1 MEVATVRDH
10 FDLDGGLYLMATT
23 LEAIASLYKNILGR
37 DGSSSET
44 AYWVGRVGSGAQS
57 LPEVVQAFTVSD
69 EAVENVAP
77 VISLYF
83 TAFARVP
90 DSAGLQFWLQA
101 HQNGMSLDGI
111 ARALTLSDEFQAQAN
126 VGDSDFVASIYH
138 NALGRNPDAAG
149 LDFWAGQLA
158 GGMSREQVLT
168 SISRS
173 QESDGVT
180 GLKAQVV
187 LAYNGLLGRSPSR
200 SEVETVLKNQGD
212 QSAEDLIKQI
222 AQELIAG
229 NDQPVTPAPPLQPAP
244 PAQPT
249 LATFTPEKGSTAGS
263 SDASAAVAL
272 DNKYMIVGDDEAS
285 VLRVYDR
292 AGGDAVLEWDYSG
305 LIGSTGE
312 LDLEAMT
319 MVGDTLFVTGSHSN
333 TKKGVDADSREVVFS
348 VKVSGTGAQTQFDY
362 QRKFTG
368 LEAALVAWDQGGGS
382 GKAAGYFGFAASSGA
397 GIAPENTN
405 GFSIEGMTTSLDD
418 NELWLGFRAPQTD
431 TTVRD
436 KALIVPIENYRQL
449 LEGAAT
455 QPTFGSAVELDLG
468 GRGIRSIEKAK
479 DGSGYLIIAGPSGV
493 ATPEVTHD
501 FRLYTWDGKSTS
513 QPVELDNNLDALLK
527 VTGGCFE
534 SIVSLDSIK
543 PGTLIQLL
551 QDNGDTVWS
560 GQTDVSKDLDPADQ
574 RFNGNV
580 VSLGSPVV
588 DKSAPVLVAAS
599 PADNSAGVAVS
610 TSLSLTFDEGV
621 ALGSGTIELRD
632 GSGHLVQSFAAGGAG
647 VKVDYNKITLQ
658 PTNKLGF
665 STDYTLVLNKD
676 AFTNHSG
683 NALAANVIDFITGV
697 SPHYVLI
704 SEVNS
709 NAVGGDFFE
718 LFNYGSTTVD
728 LSGWKMND
736 EAGTFLGAIDLPG
749 QLTLGSGEALVI
761 APVKAADFAAFKS
774 AWGLNT
780 ATNVVSI
787 DGPGLGKADAVVLF
801 DGSGNVA
808 TAFHYGASDITASDG
823 TVVSQAPAVGA
834 FVDKQHAGAAY
845 GGAATVSAV
854 WDGVSTS
861 DPHYVAAVA
870 GDLQAVGQVAN
881 PTSVGSPGLVS
892 IVQTGVV
899 VAQPDGFSLVA

>member
-1 MEVATVRDH
+1 
-10 FDLDGGLYLMATT
+10 MATP

-44 AYWVGRVGSGAQS
+44 AYWAGRVESGAQS
-57 LPEVVQAFTVSD
+57 FPEVVQAFAASD

-77 VISLYF
+77 VVSLYF
-83 TAFARVP
+83 TAFGRVP

-111 ARALTLSDEFQAQAN
+111 ARALTLSGEFQAQAN
-126 VGDSDFVASIYH
+126 AGDSDFLASVYH

-158 GGMSREQVLT
+158 GGMGREQVLIA
-168 SISRS
+168 ISRS

-187 LAYNGLLGRSPSR
+187 LAYNGLLGRSPSQA
-200 SEVETVLKNQGD
+200 EVDTVLKNQGG
-212 QSAEDLIKQI
+212 QSPADLIKGM
-222 AQELIAG
+222 AQALIAG
-229 NDQPVTPAPPLQPAP
+229 NDLPATPALPSQPAP
-244 PAQPT
+244 PTQPA

-285 VLRVYDR
+285 ILRVYDR

-333 TKKGVDADSREVVFS
+333 TKKGVDADSREIVFS

-362 QRKFTG
+362 QGKFTG

-382 GKAAGYFGFAASSGA
+382 GKTPGYFGFAASSGA

-405 GFSIEGMTTSLDD
+405 GFSIEGMTASVDD
-418 NELWLGFRAPQTD
+418 TELWLGFRAPQTD
-431 TTVRD
+431 TTTRE

-449 LEGAAT
+449 LDNVAT
-455 QPTFGSAVELDLG
+455 QPTFGSAIELNLG
-468 GRGIRSIEKAK
+468 GRGIRSIDKAK

-501 FRLYTWDGKSTS
+501 FRLYTWDGKLTS
-513 QPVELDNNLDALLK
+513 QPVELDNSLDALLQ
-527 VTGGCFE
+527 VTGGSFE
-534 SIVSLDSIK
+534 SIVSPASIK
-543 PGTLIQLL
+543 PGTQIQLL
-551 QDNGDTVWS
+551 QDNGDTVWP
-560 GQTDVSKDLDPADQ
+560 GQTKVSKDLNPADQ
-574 RFNGNV
+574 KFNGNV
-580 VSLGSPVV
+580 ISLGSPVV
-588 DKSAPVLVAAS
+588 DKSVPVLVAAS

-610 TSLSLTFDEGV
+610 SSLSLTFDEGV
-621 ALGSGTIELRD
+621 ALGNGTIELRD
-632 GSGHLVQSFAAGGAG
+632 GSGSLVQSFLAGAAG
-647 VKVDYNKITLQ
+647 VKVDYNKIILQ

-665 STDYTLVLNKD
+665 SKDYTLVLNEGAVTD
-676 AFTNHSG
+676 HSG
-683 NALAANVIDFITGV
+683 NALAAKAIDFTTGV
-697 SPHYVLI
+697 SPHYDILI

-709 NAVGGDFFE
+709 NAADGDFFE
-718 LFNYGSTTVD
+718 LYNYGSTTVD

-736 EAGTFLGAIDLPG
+736 EAGMFLGAVELPG

-761 APVKAADFAAFKS
+761 ASVKAADFAAFKS
-774 AWGLNT
+774 AWGLNNK
-780 ATNVVSI
+780 TNVVSI

-801 DGSGNVA
+801 DGNGNVA

-845 GGAATVSAV
+845 GGTATASAV

-870 GDLQAVGQVAN
+870 GDLQASGQVGN
-881 PTSVGSPGLVS
+881 PASVGSPGLVT
-892 IVQTGVV
+892 IVQTGLL
-899 VAQPDGFSLVA
+899 VAQPDNFSMVA

>member
-1 MEVATVRDH
+1 
-10 FDLDGGLYLMATT
+10 MATT

-37 DGSSSET
+37 DGSSNET
-44 AYWVGRVGSGAQS
+44 AYWVGRVESGAQS
-57 LPEVVQAFTVSD
+57 LPEVVQAFAVSD
-69 EAVENVAP
+69 EAAENVAP
-77 VISLYF
+77 VVSLYF
-83 TAFARVP
+83 TAFGRVP

-111 ARALTLSDEFQAQAN
+111 ARALTLSGEFQAQAIA
-126 VGDSDFVASIYH
+126 GDSDFLASIYH

-187 LAYNGLLGRSPSR
+187 LAYNGLLGRSPSQ
-200 SEVETVLKNQGD
+200 SEVDTVLKSQGD
-212 QSAEDLIKQI
+212 QSPADLIKGM
-222 AQELIAG
+222 AQALIAG
-229 NDQPVTPAPPLQPAP
+229 KDQPVTPALPSQ

-333 TKKGVDADSREVVFS
+333 TKKGIDADSREIVFS

-362 QRKFTG
+362 QGKFTG
-368 LEAALVAWDQGGGS
+368 LEAALVAWDQDGGT

-405 GFSIEGMTTSLDD
+405 GFSIEGMTTSVDD

-431 TTVRD
+431 TSTRD
-436 KALIVPIENYRQL
+436 KALIVPVENYRQL
-449 LEGAAT
+449 LEGTAT
-455 QPTFGSAVELDLG
+455 QPTFGSAIELNLG
-468 GRGIRSIEKAK
+468 GRGIRSIDKAK

-513 QPVELDNNLDALLK
+513 QPVELDNNLDALLQ
-527 VTGGCFE
+527 VTGGSFE
-534 SIVSLDSIK
+534 SIVSPASIN
-543 PGTLIQLL
+543 PGTQIQLL

-574 RFNGNV
+574 KFNGNV
-580 VSLGSPVV
+580 ISLGSPVV

-599 PADNSAGVAVS
+599 PADDSAGVAVS
-610 TSLSLTFDEGV
+610 SSLSLTFDEGV
-621 ALGSGTIELRD
+621 TLGSGTIELRD
-632 GSGHLVQSFAAGGAG
+632 GSGNLVQSFLAGGPG

-658 PTNKLGF
+658 PTHKLGF

-676 AFTNHSG
+676 AVLDHSG
-683 NALAANVIDFITGV
+683 NALAAKAIDFTTGV
-697 SPHYVLI
+697 SPHYDILI

-718 LFNYGSTTVD
+718 LYNYGSTTVD

-749 QLTLGSGEALVI
+749 QLTLGSGEVLVI
-761 APVKAADFAAFKS
+761 ASVKAADFAAFKS
-774 AWGLNT
+774 AWGLNN

-787 DGPGLGKADAVVLF
+787 DGPGLGKGDAVVVF

-808 TAFHYGASDITASDG
+808 TAFHYGASRITASDG

-845 GGAATVSAV
+845 GGAATASAV

-861 DPHYVAAVA
+861 DPHYVAAAA
-870 GDLQAVGQVAN
+870 GNLQAVGQVAD

-899 VAQPDGFSLVA
+899 VAQPEGFSLVA